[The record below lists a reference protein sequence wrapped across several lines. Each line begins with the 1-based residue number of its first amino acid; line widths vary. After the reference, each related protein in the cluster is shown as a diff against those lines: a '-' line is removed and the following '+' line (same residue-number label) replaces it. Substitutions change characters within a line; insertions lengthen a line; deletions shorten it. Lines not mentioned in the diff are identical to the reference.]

1 MDFKEALMFR
11 HACKVF
17 DESKSISDAD
27 FKDILESARL
37 APSSFGLEQW
47 EFEVIRDVNL
57 KQKIRT
63 ACWDQVQIT
72 SASELI
78 VIYAKIADLKPESAY
93 IKEQFS
99 RKTHHDENAVAAYI
113 ERFKGFFARFGD
125 DKEIYGWSKAQ
136 CFLAC
141 QNMMM
146 QAALLGIDS
155 CAIEGFEE
163 AALNEVLGI
172 DPAKKRVAMLLPLG
186 YRIKEA
192 QPKIRRN
199 LDEIVSYR

>member
-17 DESKSISDAD
+17 DENKTISDAD
-27 FKDILESARL
+27 FKDILEAGRL
-37 APSSFGLEQW
+37 APCSLGLEQW
-47 EFEVIRDVNL
+47 EFEIIKDADL
-57 KQKIRT
+57 KQKIRL

-78 VIYAKIADLKPESAY
+78 VIYAKIADLRPESAY
-93 IKEQFS
+93 VKEQFS
-99 RKTHHDENAVAAYI
+99 RKTHHDANAVAAYI
-113 ERFKGFFARFGD
+113 ERYKGFYTRFKD
-125 DKEIYGWSKAQ
+125 ERDVYGWSKAQ

-146 QAALLGIDS
+146 QAACLGIDS
-155 CAIEGFEE
+155 CAIEGYEE

-172 DPAKKRVAMLLPLG
+172 DTSKKRVAMLLPLG

-192 QPKIRRN
+192 QPKIRKK
-199 LDEIVSYR
+199 LEEIVSYR

>member
-1 MDFKEALMFR
+1 MDFKKALLFR

-17 DESKSISDAD
+17 DESKSISETD
-27 FKDILESARL
+27 FKDILEAGRL
-37 APSSFGLEQW
+37 APSSFGLEHW
-47 EFEVIRDVNL
+47 EFEIIRDASL
-57 KQKIRT
+57 RQKIRL

-113 ERFKGFFARFGD
+113 ERFKSFFSRFGD

-136 CFLAC
+136 CFLCA

-163 AALNEVLGI
+163 SALNEVLGI
-172 DPAKKRVAMLLPLG
+172 DASKKRVAMLLPLG
-186 YRIKEA
+186 YRIKPA
-192 QPKIRRN
+192 QEQIRKK
-199 LDEIVSYR
+199 LDEIIKYR